1 LSKNDLSG
9 VTERAIED
17 WLAKASERSYQS
29 AFCQLLIAM
38 GYSVIHSTSHGP
50 AEEGKDV
57 IAKDKKGRT
66 YAFQLKR
73 GKINVK
79 GWRQMKGEIEE
90 LVELPVR
97 HPSVNS
103 RTKHFSVLVTNGYI
117 NENVASRIDG
127 MNSSLKQRRYRP
139 LTTWAGTELLVH
151 FLNHTKSFLPQPL
164 QDFHRLLGFLTISGN
179 GPLDK
184 SEFDLLLR
192 SILPI
197 SPGKIKIKKSDVIR
211 SITASTIII
220 EYALTRY
227 DQSKNHFAKIEA
239 YTMLFCYIRATA
251 IIHRLKEVDWRSTL
265 NILEKAVEYCVKSLF
280 EEIKLNK
287 GFGQGSP
294 LTEPIISPYRN
305 TLLAGILSA
314 FSIWSKL
321 GGPSEWYRNSV
332 KEVVKEVLKLIN
344 KTQIPSESFIPP
356 LFLSSVFLRHNG
368 YIKNG
373 DQIFVELLRISILRK
388 QGNLN
393 IRPLRNPY
401 LPNNK
406 AILLDLGKKQESIY
420 PESWEYE
427 TYTAFS
433 LILIATN
440 WLLKQELQSMWRYIS
455 SLNFH
460 EFVPISVYQNLL
472 WNNRE
477 GKMVNR
483 FLQNPQSWKMLLK
496 EAKGTANLPYYFKGY
511 ENWLPYYLI
520 VYPHRFTPSIVLA
533 LCDIIGRTR
542 NSDFQKRK

>member
-1 LSKNDLSG
+1 M
-9 VTERAIED
+9 TEKAIED

-38 GYSVIHSTSHGP
+38 GYSVVHSTSHGP

-73 GKINVK
+73 GNINVANWK
-79 GWRQMKGEIEE
+79 QMKGEIEE
-90 LVELPVR
+90 LIELPIR

-103 RTKHFSVLVTNGYI
+103 RAKHFSILVTNGYI
-117 NENVASRIDG
+117 NENVSSRIDG
-127 MNSSLKQRRYRP
+127 MNSALKQRGYRP

-197 SPGKIKIKKSDVIR
+197 ASGKINMKKSNVIR
-211 SITASTIII
+211 SITASAIIV
-220 EYALTRY
+220 EYALIRY

-251 IIHRLKEVDWRSTL
+251 VIQQLKKADWRSTL
-265 NILEKAVEYCVKSLF
+265 NILETAVDDCVKSLF

-287 GFGQGSP
+287 GFGQGDP
-294 LTEPIISPYRN
+294 ITEPIISPYRN
-305 TLLAGILSA
+305 TLLAGLLSA
-314 FSIWSKL
+314 FSIWSQL
-321 GGPSEWYRNSV
+321 GGPGEWYRNSV
-332 KEVVKEVLKLIN
+332 EEVVKEVLKLIK
-344 KTQIPSESFIPP
+344 KTQIPSESFVPP
-356 LFLSSVFLRHNG
+356 LFLSCELLRHNG
-368 YIKNG
+368 HIKNG
-373 DQIFVELLRISILRK
+373 DKIFVELLRLSILRK
-388 QGNLN
+388 QGKLN
-393 IRPLRNPY
+393 IRPLWNPY

-406 AILLDLGKKQESIY
+406 AILLALGKKQDTIY
-420 PESWEYE
+420 PDSWEYD

-433 LILIATN
+433 LILIATK
-440 WLLKQELQSMWRYIS
+440 WLLKQELQSMWHHIS

-460 EFVPISVYQNLL
+460 EFIPKSAYQNLL

-477 GKMVNR
+477 GKMINR
-483 FLQNPQSWKMLLK
+483 FLPNPQSWKMLLK
-496 EAKGTANLPYYFKGY
+496 EAKSTANLPYYFKGY
-511 ENWLPYYLI
+511 EHWLPYYLI
-520 VYPHRFTPSIVLA
+520 VYPHRFTPGIVLA
-533 LCDIIGRTR
+533 LCDII
-542 NSDFQKRK
+542 